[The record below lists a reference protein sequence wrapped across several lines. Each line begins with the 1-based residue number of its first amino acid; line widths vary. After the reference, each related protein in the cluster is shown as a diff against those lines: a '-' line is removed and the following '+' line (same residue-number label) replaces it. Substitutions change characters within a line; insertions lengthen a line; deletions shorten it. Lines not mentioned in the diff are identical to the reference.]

1 MAKAP
6 PPQPGLH
13 PGITGRTLLPC
24 VVCLLVVATARV
36 MFEKSGGVVAPGAFF
51 DGDSYL
57 RLVRVRDLLGGGGW
71 FDAQIPRANA
81 PFGFTPH
88 WTRLYDLV
96 LAAIALPLTPFRPV
110 AEAVHVAGLAVGPV
124 FHLLTALALAWAA
137 RPLLGAWGG
146 ALAGTLMAVHPAVLH
161 ITSVG
166 VADHHGLFLLLVC
179 IASGFFIR
187 SLLCS
192 GARQGHGL
200 AAGAVLSLGV
210 WVGVETFLFIAVVL
224 AVGAM
229 TWLVGAP
236 EGTRRNVAL
245 TTGLVVGVA
254 LSLAAERGSK
264 ALWATD
270 LDRISL
276 FHLGLA
282 ACAALAWFIIAL
294 IERNTAPSTG
304 AKSRIGSGL
313 AGLAAGISAL
323 GAMSPWFGN
332 GLFSTTPPEV
342 LVVFSRV
349 VEFQPL
355 GFGREFLIF
364 LGGVPL
370 ALPWLGW
377 RALRAERAER
387 WAWLSLVLALAV
399 FVVVTLAWRR
409 FAFYTAPFVAVGL
422 SGLVVGRGWSWLASG
437 AALLAVAV
445 PLASGGWWGA
455 RASVR
460 EGCSISSLVDH
471 LDRTEHSPRPLTIL
485 GAAEIGP
492 ELLYRTRHR
501 VVATMHHGNRDG
513 LIDSLRILRATN
525 DDEALRKV
533 RERKIDLIV
542 LCPALT
548 GKHYARPGDPPELL
562 YRRLLAGRGP
572 LWLAPPSS
580 PPGMDTSFLLYW
592 VVPQDI
598 LDRFRKAPR

>member
-1 MAKAP
+1 MLKTL
-6 PPQPGLH
+6 PPQPSLH
-13 PGITGRTLLPC
+13 PGVPDRALLPY
-24 VVCLLVVATARV
+24 VVCLMVVATARV
-36 MFEKSGGVVAPGAFF
+36 LFEKSGGVAAPGAFF

-57 RLVRVRDLLGGGGW
+57 RLVRVRDLMGGGSW

-81 PFGFTPH
+81 PFGFTTH
-88 WTRLYDLV
+88 WTRPYDLF
-96 LAAIALPLTPFRPV
+96 LAAIALPLTPFRPL
-110 AEAVHVAGLAVGPV
+110 AEAVHVAGLAAGPV
-124 FHLLTALALAWAA
+124 FHLLSALALAWAA

-146 ALAGTLMAVHPAVLH
+146 VLAGTLMAVHPAVLH

-166 VADHHGLFLLLVC
+166 VADHHSLFLLLVC

-192 GARQGHGL
+192 GARQRNGL
-200 AAGAVLSLGV
+200 MAGAVLSFGV
-210 WVGVETFLFIAVVL
+210 WVGVETFLFITVVL
-224 AVGAM
+224 AVSTM
-229 TWLVGAP
+229 TWFVGAP
-236 EGTRRNVAL
+236 EGTRRNVDL
-245 TTGLVVGVA
+245 TTGLVAGMA

-264 ALWATD
+264 ALGAID

-282 ACAALAWFIIAL
+282 ACAVLAWSIIAL
-294 IERNTAPSTG
+294 IERNTAPRTG

-355 GFGREFLIF
+355 GFSRDFWIF

-377 RALRAERAER
+377 RTLRAERTER
-387 WAWLSLVLALAV
+387 WAWLLLVLALAV
-399 FVVVTLAWRR
+399 FVVVTLVWRR

-422 SGLVVGRGWSWLASG
+422 SGLVVARGWSWLASG
-437 AALLAVAV
+437 AALLAVV
-445 PLASGGWWGA
+445 MPLASGGWLGA

-460 EGCSISSLVDH
+460 EGCLISSLVEH
-471 LDRTEHSPRPLTIL
+471 LNRAEHFPGLLTIL

-492 ELLYRTRHR
+492 ELLYRTHHR
-501 VVATMHHGNRDG
+501 VVATMHHSNRDG

-533 RERKIDLIV
+533 RERKIDMIV
-542 LCPALT
+542 LCPKLT

-562 YRRLLAGRGP
+562 YRRLLAGRSP
-572 LWLAPPSS
+572 LWLAPPNS
-580 PPGMDTSFLLYW
+580 PSRMDTSFLLYW